1 MVMHSLVQ
9 NCSPIGPSLRWCRG
23 EGRVRWGWGGNGLKW
38 PVYFLFSRSS
48 VTKSLTPMPYS
59 SLPRAWQGLLWV
71 KHVAPKK
78 IRNILL
84 PYTALKGLTHAGP
97 TGPWIHIRR
106 PRARGQWELGPCFSG
121 FASRQNSW
129 YIKSH
134 THILTHLIFP
144 AKSMF

>member
-106 PRARGQWELGPCFSG
+106 PRARGQWELGPLLYPNPTLPSHLQSTRPTVVLIQG
-121 FASRQNSW
+121 FRNSH
-129 YIKSH
+129 S
-134 THILTHLIFP
+134 
-144 AKSMF
+144 